1 MISISSIA
9 SSIKSMFDGA
19 RSAAPTIP
27 SVIMSIG
34 GMMRPG
40 MSTQVS
46 CSNIARALAKHGI
59 PTDAAEDGSENKTM
73 ALVIAIVEEVFRAIK
88 EDANIQVAFKP
99 GDITVLTTGANGGG
113 PMVSQGININ
123 FPQGTAVLQ

>member
-1 MISISSIA
+1 MVSIASIS
-9 SSIKSMFDGA
+9 SSIKSLFDSV

-34 GMMRPG
+34 GIMRPG

-59 PTDAAEDGSENKTM
+59 PTDPAEDGSENKTM

-99 GDITVLTTGANGGG
+99 GDINVLTTGANGAG
-113 PMVSQGININ
+113 PVIGQGMNIN